1 MQRNMISEDFNSLD
15 FHLKRHLNI
24 LGINKRGVERGGGE
38 EDEETMTNNNNYNE
52 SLNAVKLTPVSAMVH
67 LQQEVN
73 TTGSLTSSKIQKYKH
88 FLDDTDQVI

>member
-1 MQRNMISEDFNSLD
+1 MISEDFNSLD

-24 LGINKRGVERGGGE
+24 LGINKRGVERE
-38 EDEETMTNNNNYNE
+38 EVDEETMTNNNNYNE
-52 SLNAVKLTPVSAMVH
+52 SLNAVKLTPVSVMVH

-73 TTGSLTSSKIQKYKH
+73 TTGSLTPSKIQKYKH

>member
-1 MQRNMISEDFNSLD
+1 MISEDFNSLD

-24 LGINKRGVERGGGE
+24 LGINKRGVERE
-38 EDEETMTNNNNYNE
+38 EVDEETMTNNNTYNE
-52 SLNAVKLTPVSAMVH
+52 SLNAVKLTPVSVMVH

-73 TTGSLTSSKIQKYKH
+73 TTCSLTPSKIQKYKH